1 MGRPSSLLE
10 GFVSVKTRMGLER
23 FEFGSPFWP
32 IFKKEGFTKE
42 LVLKQN

>member
-1 MGRPSSLLE
+1 MGTSSSLRE
-10 GFVSVKTRMGLER
+10 GFVSVKTLMALER

-42 LVLKQN
+42 LVLKQT

>member
-10 GFVSVKTRMGLER
+10 VFVSVKTRMCLER

-32 IFKKEGFTKE
+32 IVKKEGFTKE
-42 LVLKQN
+42 LVLK